1 MLIIEFPAQ
10 FIPLYIRD
18 GMIKRDE
25 IYSSTTSYY
34 RLPLYIYIS
43 WFNSSVSFFMH
54 FIKRLKWSFSIKI
67 KVSRRLSRSFCST
80 KGKIIFLL
88 ECYCRLS
95 HKIYLHIRGFYL
107 ALYLQLY
114 LNLIVNFHS
123 KKSLLRLLCSHSST
137 HLCAKYQFSI
147 HLHWLNESC
156 SCRNKGKAT
165 LNWRNYIKY
174 FAWVIKALLLQGI
187 GKKLRWRKWK
197 ICNSSR

>member
-1 MLIIEFPAQ
+1 MISARDIAYYWISISVHSTLHSGWRRERFIEAPLPIVFP
-10 FIPLYIRD
+10 F
-18 GMIKRDE
+18 
-25 IYSSTTSYY
+25 
-34 RLPLYIYIS
+34 YIS

-67 KVSRRLSRSFCST
+67 KVEDSVFLST

-95 HKIYLHIRGFYL
+95 HKISSYPRFLPPLHLSRS
-107 ALYLQLY
+107 LYLE
-114 LNLIVNFHS
+114 VNFRL

-156 SCRNKGKAT
+156 SCRNKGKRRLIDVIILST
-165 LNWRNYIKY
+165 L
-174 FAWVIKALLLQGI
+174 LE
-187 GKKLRWRKWK
+187 
-197 ICNSSR
+197 